1 MDWQNTH
8 DESAGAVAL
17 PGLTHPCGRVP
28 VMPGRPPV
36 ILSGPTGRYRS
47 DPEPLKDRQ
56 LSISHGLP
64 GITACIYFPDRVQPA
79 SRIHRDMMELLDK
92 LPQVMVEI
100 SDEQVRVL
108 IHYIVNAGDSVSPE
122 FMRALAERLPQH
134 EDKLMTIAER
144 LEQKGRQ
151 EGRMEGEPLPRPQ
164 R

>member
-1 MDWQNTH
+1 MQYVLKTPLSKQDLAPLK
-8 DESAGAVAL
+8 AGDTVL
-17 PGLTHPCGRVP
+17 
-28 VMPGRPPV
+28 
-36 ILSGPTGRYRS
+36 LSGVVY
-47 DPEPLKDRQ
+47 
-56 LSISHGLP
+56 
-64 GITACIYFPDRVQPA
+64 TA
-79 SRIHRDMMELLDK
+79 RDAAHARMMELLDK

-151 EGRMEGEPLPRPQ
+151 EGRMEGALEKALAIACQLQKMGMTPEQIKQATGLSDDELKKIIH
-164 R
+164 